1 MAARKLDVDRIKE
14 RTKVLGPGTRFA
26 IWFHG
31 CPRKCP
37 GCVASEMN
45 ESADYGSFTP
55 EELSARVLAVPDVEG
70 VTISGGEPFAQD
82 VESMG
87 SFLSAVRDAD
97 LSVMAYTGYLRE
109 ELESDAGKRALLRYV
124 DILVDGPYVESED
137 HGEFWRGSANQRIHC
152 LTDRYARLA
161 EAVEGKKGRP
171 LEFEFGEGL
180 NFSFTG
186 IPPAG
191 FRDRL
196 AERFGQKGLE
206 VKW

>member
-1 MAARKLDVDRIKE
+1 MATRKLAVDRIKE

-26 IWFHG
+26 VWFHG

-45 ESADYGSFTP
+45 ESADYCSFTP
-55 EELSARVLAVPDVEG
+55 EELSTRVLAVSDVEG
-70 VTISGGEPFAQD
+70 ITISGGEPFAQD

-87 SFLSAVRDAD
+87 AFLSAVRDAD

-137 HGEFWRGSANQRIHC
+137 HGELWRGSANQRIHC
-152 LTDRYARLA
+152 LTDRYPCLA
-161 EAVEGKKGRP
+161 EAVGGKKGRP

-186 IPPAG
+186 IPPVG